1 MKELKLSDLILMD
14 ELERLSLFSEYGFDF
29 TKEEELIKKNKFNS
43 DENITFSK
51 DLTTMKVTL
60 KLKEE
65 SSLEAEQKQS
75 LRRANI
81 FLMSEM
87 YFRYVLKMNVLNIEI
102 DLKTEE
108 ESGDIFITKIW
119 EGNKKKE

>member
-29 TKEEELIKKNKFNS
+29 IKEEELIKKNKFNS